1 MGRFPQPWS
10 TLLPEPCFLAFCEP
24 AENKPCR
31 AGTFWLPWGPDA
43 ACGCR
48 ELGKAVSTV
57 SADQV
62 RAVELRDFG
71 EALQS
76 IRPSVNQEQLHR
88 FDQWTQEYG
97 THS

>member
-1 MGRFPQPWS
+1 MRRHSNEKSRRG
-10 TLLPEPCFLAFCEP
+10 LLGLQCSWGLI
-24 AENKPCR
+24 
-31 AGTFWLPWGPDA
+31 AGYL
-43 ACGCR
+43 CR
-48 ELGKAVSTV
+48 ELGQAVTTV

-62 RAVELRDFG
+62 RHMELRDFG